1 MCLVGGLGIRMPGT
15 SNYTTSEP
23 RLSGPGLPRIY
34 GIMEP
39 DMKERKRDTCPGGRR
54 GSALV
59 TVIWVVAVLSLI
71 VLNFAAEAK
80 LQSNVNRHTTERVRV
95 NSLTEAGKVIAEVIL
110 TDYQNVTDAP
120 EDQTLEEMEEEFKED
135 RWIVEKRAL
144 KGSSSVDTGA
154 IAIDPKDPD
163 SGTFSVCIEAKETKL
178 NINTLWSGGNQNWLE
193 IWENILVLCNV
204 PEEYINELVCSW
216 NDWRDPDD
224 AISQDLLDQ
233 YPRGDGGESEYYK
246 DELKSEDGRMRF
258 KPCKPRNGEIS
269 DLKELAMLKGFR
281 EHPQV
286 LTGGVINPE
295 AKEKDQITVKSILG
309 YFDVIGSGKV
319 NVNAAPKEIL
329 LSIPGITDNADVDDL
344 NKRSEA
350 EELVQAIIDYR
361 SSAGASAADKK
372 FYREEDYGSFKDF
385 SDLQNRI
392 QEKTGNSI
400 GNEASN
406 YLIYAPETY
415 FEITIVGSSA
425 GITHTVKA
433 VAMVQ
438 DSKVRYIRWQEDP

>member
-1 MCLVGGLGIRMPGT
+1 MKLG
-15 SNYTTSEP
+15 
-23 RLSGPGLPRIY
+23 
-34 GIMEP
+34 
-39 DMKERKRDTCPGGRR
+39 RK

-110 TDYQNVTDAP
+110 TDYQNVTEAP
-120 EDQTLEEMEEEFKED
+120 QDQTLDDMEEEFQKD
-135 RWIVEKRAL
+135 RWIQEKRSL
-144 KGSSSVDTGA
+144 KGSSSADTDA
-154 IAIDPKDPD
+154 IAIDPRDPD
-163 SGTFSVCIEAKETKL
+163 SGTFSVRIEAKETKL

-193 IWENILVLCNV
+193 IWENILAACNV
-204 PEEYINELVCSW
+204 PEEYWNELICSW

-224 AISQDLLDQ
+224 AISQDLSDE
-233 YPRGDGGESEYYK
+233 YPRGEGGEAEYYK
-246 DELKSEDGRMRF
+246 EELKSEDGTMEF
-258 KPCKPRNGEIS
+258 EPCKPRNGEIS
-269 DLKELAMLKGFR
+269 DLKELAMIKGFR
-281 EHPQV
+281 EHPVV
-286 LTGGVINPE
+286 LTGGVLNPE
-295 AKEKDQITVKSILG
+295 DKEQDQIKVKSILD

-319 NVNAAPKEIL
+319 NVNAASKEIL
-329 LSIPGITDNADVDDL
+329 MTIPGISDDL
-344 NKRSEA
+344 NDTSSFSA
-350 EELVQAIIDYR
+350 TGEEVAQAIIDYR
-361 SSAGASAADKK
+361 SSPSASAADKT
-372 FYREEDYGSFKDF
+372 FYKEEDYGSFKDF
-385 SDLQNRI
+385 SDLQSRVLD
-392 QEKTGNSI
+392 KTSNSI

-415 FEITIVGSSA
+415 FEITIVGASA